1 MNDLFFLSQHIVN
14 PGRRLNMPLMMF
26 IPADEA
32 QLGRW
37 DLCEPERKRP
47 FEGGGPNL
55 LSLSGPPGQVGR
67 TEPLGSS

>member
-1 MNDLFFLSQHIVN
+1 
-14 PGRRLNMPLMMF
+14 MPLMMF

-47 FEGGGPNL
+47 LEGGGPNL

-67 TEPLGSS
+67 MEPLGSS